1 VRKAVKMLKY
11 LGNGF
16 LKKVPARDL
25 TKEEVE
31 ALGVDPDALV
41 ESGLYEMTGDGG
53 PKTGK
58 EKTEDRGPETEEG
71 PQDDQLEDD
80 LAEYGLGSMMSDKE
94 DVSEEDE
101 IEPSQDE

>member
-1 VRKAVKMLKY
+1 MMMKY

-25 TKEEVE
+25 TQAEVE
-31 ALGVDPDALV
+31 ALGLDPEVLV
-41 ESGLYEMTGDGG
+41 ESGLYGKVVDRVRVTG
-53 PKTGK
+53 T
-58 EKTEDRGPETEEG
+58 EKTEDRGPKTEEV

-94 DVSEEDE
+94 VVSVDE
-101 IEPSQDE
+101 VAE